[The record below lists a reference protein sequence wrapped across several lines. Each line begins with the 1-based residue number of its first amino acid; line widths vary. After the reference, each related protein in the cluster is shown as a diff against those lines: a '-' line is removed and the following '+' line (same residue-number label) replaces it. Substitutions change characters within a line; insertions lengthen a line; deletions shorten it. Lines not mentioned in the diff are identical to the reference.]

1 MMVTEYDGSSLAK
14 VFTPNSNN
22 YREREYTGFN
32 IYRALTSGGAY
43 ELIDNVGAAT
53 FSYEDEGLTNG
64 VTYYYVVTACLLYT
78 SPSPRDQ
85 A

>member
-1 MMVTEYDGSSLAK
+1 MVTEYDGSSLAK

-43 ELIDNVGAAT
+43 ELIDNL
-53 FSYEDEGLTNG
+53 YILLDG
-64 VTYYYVVTACLLYT
+64 VILAFLFFTDLKEKFK
-78 SPSPRDQ
+78 
-85 A
+85 